1 MKTALIAGNSL
12 SRTISS
18 QASKDEGSTTRSKDR
33 RSKWIETGGIHFLD
47 GDIVSSV
54 WQHTA
59 AHNGAK

>member
-33 RSKWIETGGIHFLD
+33 RSKWIETGGIHFVD
-47 GDIVSSV
+47 DDIVSSA
-54 WQHTA
+54 W
-59 AHNGAK
+59 